1 MSAAGST
8 SPHVKALICPNC
20 GGGVELRGM
29 GQALN
34 VVCIQCL
41 TILDAR
47 TPSLEVIQQF
57 QSRER
62 ILPLIPLG
70 SRGKLHGTAYEV
82 IGFQVREIYVE
93 LIPYQWREYVLF
105 NPYKGFRYLSE
116 YDGHWS
122 DIKPLKGLPESA
134 TWRGRPAA
142 RWLGSTYGHFQS
154 ATATTVYVMGE
165 FPWQVR
171 VGEQARV
178 SDYVSPPRMLSSE
191 ETAGEIT
198 WSLGEYRTGD
208 DIWKTFQLP
217 GAPPPARG
225 VYANQPSPM
234 AGKVHSS
241 WVMCLKL
248 MAMLFLVLVAC
259 VLLMGHKT
267 VFSQDYGYTPGV
279 PGEASFVTPVFELGG
294 RPSNVQIS
302 VRTDLDNQWMYFN
315 FALINETTGQA
326 WDFGREV
333 SYYHGRDSDG
343 NWTEGGRNDSA
354 TLGSIPAGRYY
365 LRVEPEYAVPGS
377 SGFVRRPVHY
387 RLIVQ
392 RDVPN
397 YWIFLVGFLLLL
409 IPPILATIRGS
420 QFESRR
426 WAESDHAPSQG
437 DDDDE

>member
-1 MSAAGST
+1 MSAAPPPA
-8 SPHVKALICPNC
+8 PHVKALICPNC
-20 GGGVELRGM
+20 GGGVQLRGM

-47 TPSLEVIQQF
+47 TPGLQVIQQF
-57 QSRER
+57 QARER
-62 ILPLIPLG
+62 IPPLIPLG
-70 SRGKLHGTAYEV
+70 SRGKLHGSSYEV

-116 YDGHWS
+116 YDGHWN

-134 TWRGRPAA
+134 TWRGRPAV
-142 RWLGSTYGHFQS
+142 RWLGATYGHFQS
-154 ATATTVYVMGE
+154 ATATTVYLMGE

-198 WSLGEYRTGD
+198 WSLGEYRAGE
-208 DIWKTFQLP
+208 DIWRSFQLP
-217 GAPPPARG
+217 AAPPPSRG
-225 VYANQPSPM
+225 VYANQPSPL
-234 AGKVHSS
+234 AGKVRGT

-248 MAMLFLVLVAC
+248 MAVLFLVLVAC
-259 VLLMGHKT
+259 VLLMVQKT
-267 VFSQDYGYTPGV
+267 VFSQDCSYTPGAAK
-279 PGEASFVTPVFELGG
+279 EASFVTPVFELSG
-294 RPSNVQIS
+294 RPSNVEVS

-315 FALINETTGQA
+315 FALINDDTGQA

-333 SYYHGRDSDG
+333 SYYSGRDSDG
-343 NWTEGGRNDSA
+343 SWTEGGRNDSA
-354 TLGSIPAGRYY
+354 TLSAIPAGRYY
-365 LRVEPEYAVPGS
+365 LRVEPEYASPGS
-377 SGFVRRPVHY
+377 SDFVRRPVHY
-387 RLIVQ
+387 RLIIR

-409 IPPILATIRGS
+409 VPPIIVTIRGS
-420 QFESRR
+420 RFETRR

-437 DDDDE
+437 DDE